1 MYFWKY
7 SSICF
12 LWEEKIP
19 GVHGS
24 GQEGFGMAREA
35 EDRST
40 HIVYEKDRI
49 GEVKIADEVVAI
61 IAGLAATEVDGVDSM
76 AGNITNELVG
86 KLGMK
91 NLSKGVKVDVLEGVV
106 TVSLALNLKYN
117 YSIMTVTEKVQEKV
131 KAAIENMT
139 GLEVAD
145 INIRVAGV
153 EMDNQ
158 E

>member
-1 MYFWKY
+1 MAKDERNTY
-7 SSICF
+7 SIQNDSS
-12 LWEEKIP
+12 L
-19 GVHGS
+19 
-24 GQEGFGMAREA
+24 
-35 EDRST
+35 
-40 HIVYEKDRI
+40 

-61 IAGLAATEVDGVDSM
+61 IAALAATEVEGVASM
-76 AGNITNELVG
+76 AGNITNELIS

-117 YSIMTVTEKVQEKV
+117 YSIMEISSKVQEKV
-131 KAAIENMT
+131 KNAVENMT

-145 INIRVAGV
+145 VNIKVAGV
-153 EMDNQ
+153 EMENQ

>member
-1 MYFWKY
+1 MNHTGGFEKWRRKKEPLIQY
-7 SSICF
+7 S
-12 LWEEKIP
+12 K
-19 GVHGS
+19 
-24 GQEGFGMAREA
+24 
-35 EDRST
+35 
-40 HIVYEKDRI
+40 

-61 IAGLAATEVDGVDSM
+61 IAALAATEVEGVASM
-76 AGNITNELVG
+76 AGNITNELIS